1 MREDA
6 PQTAGESSQFEKL
19 NAFEFSPL
27 GGSVM
32 TLCCRKSLDM
42 KCSKS
47 CLYFFIYIYIYHF
60 FLLLN
65 TAGGPCRRNIYSKDV
80 FPVLNIIDYFL
91 YFRVCF

>member
-47 CLYFFIYIYIYHF
+47 CLHFFYVYFYLYKYIYVFTSKYS
-60 FLLLN
+60 
-65 TAGGPCRRNIYSKDV
+65 RRAM
-80 FPVLNIIDYFL
+80 
-91 YFRVCF
+91 